1 MELYLTCLKH
11 CLSNSILQEIRAFYR
26 KLTSLSSAGFGNK
39 NKCKN
44 SDWMQLSI
52 SIHVKQIKRRI
63 NVYLEY
69 YFLSKIILLEWYSEG
84 SNAPL

>member
-1 MELYLTCLKH
+1 
-11 CLSNSILQEIRAFYR
+11 
-26 KLTSLSSAGFGNK
+26 
-39 NKCKN
+39 
-44 SDWMQLSI
+44 MQLPI

>member
-11 CLSNSILQEIRAFYR
+11 CLSNIILQEIRAFYR
-26 KLTSLSSAGFGNK
+26 KLTSLSSAGFGHK
-39 NKCKN
+39 NKYKN
-44 SDWMQLSI
+44 LDWMQHSI
-52 SIHVKQIKRRI
+52 SIHVKQIKRCI
-63 NVYLEY
+63 NVYMDY

>member
-1 MELYLTCLKH
+1 
-11 CLSNSILQEIRAFYR
+11 
-26 KLTSLSSAGFGNK
+26 
-39 NKCKN
+39 
-44 SDWMQLSI
+44 MQLSI